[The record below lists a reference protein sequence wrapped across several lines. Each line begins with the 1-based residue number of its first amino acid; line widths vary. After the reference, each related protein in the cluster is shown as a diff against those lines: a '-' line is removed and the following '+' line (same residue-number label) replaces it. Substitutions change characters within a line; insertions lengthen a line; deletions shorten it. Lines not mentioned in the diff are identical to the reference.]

1 VEQLASLLPIVA
13 IALLFWLLIVRPAS
27 RRQKNMQAL
36 QRSIEVGDRV
46 MLAAGIFGTVRGTDD
61 ERLQV
66 EIADGVV
73 VSVVRG
79 AINQREDAA
88 ETTEIHS
95 GAEAAE
101 RGSAATEPVDTT
113 ESAERRDEA

>member
-79 AINQREDAA
+79 AVNQREPAA
-88 ETTEIHS
+88 ETTEIQS
-95 GAEAAE
+95 GSETADPE
-101 RGSAATEPVDTT
+101 SAATEPADPR
-113 ESAERRDEA
+113 SAERRDEA